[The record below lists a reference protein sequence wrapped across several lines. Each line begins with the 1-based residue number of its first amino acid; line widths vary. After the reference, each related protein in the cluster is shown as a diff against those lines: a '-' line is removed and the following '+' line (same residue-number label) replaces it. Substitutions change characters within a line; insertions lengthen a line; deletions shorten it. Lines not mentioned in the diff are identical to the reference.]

1 MKYVGDAAVNTTKRK
16 ATSGLAVISLTPTG
30 GIINVQATK
39 GSQLQGPSSSA
50 HCAVSMKFIL

>member
-1 MKYVGDAAVNTTKRK
+1 MKYAGDVADDTTKRK

-30 GIINVQATK
+30 GIINVQASK
-39 GSQLQGPSSSA
+39 ESQLPGPSLSA